1 MILVRSPLRISIAGG
16 SSDLKSFYSLY
27 DGMCI
32 SVAIDKYVYVSVHRT
47 FQEEIILKYSELEK
61 VKNISEVK
69 HPIIREAL
77 RLLEFKTPQ
86 IEITSHADVPASS
99 GLGSSSSFTCALL
112 KALFSHR
119 NIQISPQRLAELA
132 CYIEIDKLQG
142 NLGKQDQTISAYG
155 GIQVMEFYKDESVSV
170 SPLKISMDNLYELQD
185 SMLLFFTGFTRN
197 ANDILKDQVDKTKN
211 NNEEMINNIL
221 KIKEMGYQSK
231 ILLENGDISEYGKL
245 MHEHWLTK
253 RKRSPSMSNPEIDSL
268 YQLGMDAGAYGGK
281 LIGAGGG
288 GFLLFITDNPKSLRK
303 IMKYNNIEELRF
315 RFDMEGCKRI
325 V

>member
-16 SSDLKSFYSLY
+16 STDLKSFYSLY

-77 RLLEFKTPQ
+77 KLLEFKTPQ

-99 GLGSSSSFTCALL
+99 GLGSSSSFTCSLL

-132 CYIEIDKLQG
+132 CFIEIDKLQG

-155 GIQVMEFYKDESVSV
+155 GIQVMEFHKDETVSV
-170 SPLKISMDNLYELQD
+170 NPLKISIDNLYELQD

-197 ANDILKDQVDKTKN
+197 ANDILKDQVDKTKD
-211 NNEEMINNIL
+211 NNEEMIKNIL

-231 ILLENGDISEYGKL
+231 NLLENGNIAEYGKL

-268 YQLGMDAGAYGGK
+268 YQLGIDAGAYGGK

-288 GFLLFITDNPKSLRK
+288 GFLLFITDNPKGLRK

-315 RFDMEGCKRI
+315 QFDFEGTKRLL
-325 V
+325 